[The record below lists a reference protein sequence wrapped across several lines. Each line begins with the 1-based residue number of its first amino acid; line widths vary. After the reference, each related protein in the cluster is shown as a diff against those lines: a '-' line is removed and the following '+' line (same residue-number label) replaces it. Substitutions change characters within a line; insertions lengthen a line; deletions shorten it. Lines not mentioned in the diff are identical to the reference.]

1 MVGRPLGPMGFG
13 LLFFGLVLHALTLDV
28 VYGEKCNLPFDLD
41 DQASLASAGGTV
53 KEPVVADIS
62 VPDQKLALAG
72 RLWLQLNGSC
82 PSTADE
88 LAALLPGAKLVSIPG
103 SSQVLLY
110 PQHIRAQVRGFVD
123 EDVPASPFRR
133 GVLDIGDVFLPPGQ
147 CRFLTCSGLCPGGG
161 CGRCR
166 RCRRQ
171 CPAEHHVCSLADK
184 NQREFRIYISGTA
197 ACCKYRQRHCAGFE

>member
-1 MVGRPLGPMGFG
+1 MTLNSATVGPSSRYCIRDGIDCRVITMAGRAWGPMGYG
-13 LLFFGLVLHALTLDV
+13 WLFFCLVLHGLTREV
-28 VYGEKCNLPFDLD
+28 VYGDKCNLPFDLD
-41 DQASLASAGGTV
+41 DQASSASAGGTV

-123 EDVPASPFRR
+123 EDGPASSFYR
-133 GVLDIGDVFLPPGQ
+133 GVCAICETLLFLVTS
-147 CRFLTCSGLCPGGG
+147 LTLPFFWGELGRG
-161 CGRCR
+161 CGRCGR
-166 RCRRQ
+166 RCR
-171 CPAEHHVCSLADK
+171 
-184 NQREFRIYISGTA
+184 
-197 ACCKYRQRHCAGFE
+197 